1 MEPFLQ
7 YMAGG
12 PCYECGGKTK
22 YAGGGQRTESPIE
35 AQQGEQSGPDEQAQ
49 QLMMF
54 LTEQI
59 SKGTSP
65 SVLKRT
71 LTQSGVKSKEAEQLV
86 QIATQLF
93 EEKFQQGLEP
103 QMQEQMQQPQM
114 QQPFMQE
121 NPFGP
126 SAEEEQQMMKYGGLK
141 KFIEGGFDKEV
152 KLDNPNGSYTVKE
165 VDPEYTKK
173 LSDPNNITVTNKNQI
188 SNIKDTKFNRG
199 LAYMSGLSNPN
210 SAIANLPDA
219 GGFGAGLK
227 FLAGAAGFL
236 GSAGLGIKKF
246 TADDRTRMYD
256 KDGNILTDSQNPDK
270 YVKTIDK
277 TVTPSQTASSL
288 INDAKNMFANKAA
301 EIPGFNSYAS
311 FNGKSTSP
319 NPAVGIDTSYA
330 KSKEEPMAAMPIIKM
345 PTEEELKQKE
355 ANLKLANSKLE
366 GTIAEQEAGQAKYD
380 AANQFNNAT
389 NFRPDV
395 TKQKISPEESQA
407 LMQVQ
412 DRMDAGLGFEEGGEW
427 NPFVDNR
434 RKLKFTM
441 PLYAGGGPIDNETSP
456 YSQQEWAIKQ
466 SKSFPLLPDDVKLY
480 DEYAAS
486 FKNNTNTI
494 QDLTNVQKLA
504 MQQPVTYGDPLGKVV
519 ANNALNGMQMMA
531 NATDYFANQKKEDE
545 LKRKRMMAGNTMEA
559 APVVNP
565 ENPYGSMYTLNA
577 GPGANQNVA
586 QLGYRVDSGTTMAS
600 AKYGG
605 MTQYKT
611 GGVYQVSP
619 EELQR
624 IIDMGGEVEFLD

>member
-22 YAGGGQRTESPIE
+22 YANGGQSPDPSAQ
-35 AQQGEQSGPDEQAQ
+35 AQQGAQPGADEQAK
-49 QLMMF
+49 QLMGF

-71 LTQSGVKSKEAEQLV
+71 LTQSGIKSEEAEELIG
-86 QIATQLF
+86 IATQMF
-93 EEKFQQGLEP
+93 EQHFQQGLEP
-103 QMQEQMQQPQM
+103 KVQQQPQQPQM
-114 QQPFMQE
+114 MQQQPHMGE
-121 NPFGP
+121 DPFG
-126 SAEEEQQMMKYGGLK
+126 AGEEQQMMRYGGLR
-141 KFIEGGFDKEV
+141 KFIEGGFDPGPKIYNAE
-152 KLDNPNGSYTVKE
+152 GTAYTQKA
-165 VDPEYTKK
+165 VDPEYEKQLTDASN
-173 LSDPNNITVTNKNQI
+173 LTVTNKNQI

-210 SAIANLPDA
+210 SAIANIPDA

-256 KDGNILTDSQNPDK
+256 KNGNILTDSQNPDK
-270 YVKTIDK
+270 YKKIIDK
-277 TVTPSQTASSL
+277 TYNMTPE
-288 INDAKNMFANKAA
+288 
-301 EIPGFNSYAS
+301 EIAQR
-311 FNGKSTSP
+311 K
-319 NPAVGIDTSYA
+319 
-330 KSKEEPMAAMPIIKM
+330 
-345 PTEEELKQKE
+345 
-355 ANLKLANSKLE
+355 
-366 GTIAEQEAGQAKYD
+366 AEQSLATTKAEGVKAEDEAEKVKAN
-380 AANQFNNAT
+380 AMNQFNTAA
-389 NFRPDV
+389 NFRPNPSNTV
-395 TKQKISPEESQA
+395 YPKQTVIQNNSGPMNYMEADASNTNNSNIVKSEDERNPMDYMKES
-407 LMQVQ
+407 LSVP
-412 DRMDAGLGFEEGGEW
+412 LKEEGGEW

-434 RKLKFTM
+434 RKLKFSM
-441 PLYAGGGPIDNETSP
+441 PLYAGGGPIDNETAP
-456 YSQQEWAIKQ
+456 YTQQEWAIKQ

-480 DEYAAS
+480 DEYSAS
-486 FKNNTNTI
+486 FKNNTNAT
-494 QDLTNVQKLA
+494 QDLTNMQKLA

-531 NATDYFANQKKEDE
+531 NSTDYFANQKKEDE
-545 LKRKRMMAGNTMEA
+545 LKRKRIMAGNTMEA

-565 ENPYGSMYTLNA
+565 TNAYGSMYTLNA

-586 QLGYRVDSGTTMAS
+586 QLGYTFDFGTTMAS

-605 MTQYKT
+605 MTQYKN

>member
-22 YAGGGQRTESPIE
+22 YASGGQSSDPSTQ
-35 AQQGEQSGPDEQAQ
+35 AQQGAQPGADEQAK
-49 QLMMF
+49 QLMGF

-59 SKGTSP
+59 GKGTSP

-71 LTQSGVKSKEAEQLV
+71 LTQSGIKSEEAEELIG
-86 QIATQLF
+86 IATQMF
-93 EEKFQQGLEP
+93 EQHFQQGLEP
-103 QMQEQMQQPQM
+103 KVQQQPQQPQM
-114 QQPFMQE
+114 MQQQPFMGE
-121 NPFGP
+121 DPFG
-126 SAEEEQQMMKYGGLK
+126 AGEEQQMMRYGGLR
-141 KFIEGGFDKEV
+141 KFIEGGFDNEV

-165 VDPEYTKK
+165 IDPEYAKK
-173 LSDPNNITVTNKNQI
+173 LEDPNNITVTDKNKI

-210 SAIANLPDA
+210 SAIANIPDA

-270 YVKTIDK
+270 YKKTIDK
-277 TVTPSQTASSL
+277 TYTPSPTATSL
-288 INDAKNMFANKAA
+288 ISEANTALA
-301 EIPGFNSYAS
+301 NGNSQIPGLSSNYSAS
-311 FNGKSTSP
+311 LTGN
-319 NPAVGIDTSYA
+319 NPAMGINTSYA
-330 KSKEEPMAAMPIIKM
+330 KSKEEPMAKMPIIKM
-345 PTEEELKQKE
+345 SPDQVKQ
-355 ANLKLANSKLE
+355 AN
-366 GTIAEQEAGQAKYD
+366 T
-380 AANQFNNAT
+380 
-389 NFRPDV
+389 
-395 TKQKISPEESQA
+395 ISPEESQA

-441 PLYAGGGPIDNETSP
+441 PVYNDGGKIMT
-456 YSQQEWAIKQ
+456 
-466 SKSFPLLPDDVKLY
+466 Y
-480 DEYAAS
+480 DEWLAAHNLGPGMTAGDD
-486 FKNNTNTI
+486 FTEDYNKY
-494 QDLTNVQKLA
+494 VEAQKK
-504 MQQPVTYGDPLGKVV
+504 QQQGPTTQRGDELGKVV

-531 NATDYFANQKKEDE
+531 NSTDYFANQKKEDE

-565 ENPYGSMYTLNA
+565 TNAYGSMYTLNA

-586 QLGYRVDSGTTMAS
+586 QLGYTFDFGTTMAS

-605 MTQYKT
+605 MTQYKN

>member
-22 YAGGGQRTESPIE
+22 YAGGGQKAKASAQ
-35 AQQGEQSGPDEQAQ
+35 AQQGEQAGPDEQAQ

-71 LTQSGVKSKEAEQLV
+71 LTQSGVKSEEADQLV

-93 EEKFQQGLEP
+93 EQQFQQGMEP
-103 QMQEQMQQPQM
+103 VKQEPMQQ
-114 QQPFMQE
+114 QPYMQE

-126 SAEEEQQMMKYGGLK
+126 SQEQEQQMMKYGGLR
-141 KFIEGGFDKEV
+141 KFIEGGFDPGPKVYNAE
-152 KLDNPNGSYTVKE
+152 GTSYTQKAI
-165 VDPEYTKK
+165 DPEYEKK
-173 LSDPNNITVTNKNQI
+173 LTDNTNITVTDKNQI
-188 SNIKDTKFNRG
+188 SNIADTKFNRG

-256 KDGNILTDSQNPDK
+256 STGNILTDSQNPDK

-277 TVTPSQTASSL
+277 TVAMTPE
-288 INDAKNMFANKAA
+288 
-301 EIPGFNSYAS
+301 EIAQR
-311 FNGKSTSP
+311 K
-319 NPAVGIDTSYA
+319 
-330 KSKEEPMAAMPIIKM
+330 
-345 PTEEELKQKE
+345 
-355 ANLKLANSKLE
+355 
-366 GTIAEQEAGQAKYD
+366 AEQSLETAKTEGANAEAEAEKVKSEAMNQFDSANNFIPN
-380 AANQFNNAT
+380 AANT
-389 NFRPDV
+389 IYP
-395 TKQKISPEESQA
+395 KISPIVNNTGPINYQEPEAGGSEK
-407 LMQVQ
+407 LNY
-412 DRMDAGLGFEEGGEW
+412 MDSSLTVPEKEEGGEW

-441 PLYAGGGPIDNETSP
+441 PLYIGGGPFDNETSP
-456 YSQQEWAIKQ
+456 YTQQEWAIKQ
-466 SKSFPLLPDDVKLY
+466 SKSFPLSPDDAKLY
-480 DEYAAS
+480 DEYVGN
-486 FKNNTNTI
+486 FNVKN
-494 QDLTNVQKLA
+494 DLTEK
-504 MQQPVTYGDPLGKVV
+504 QPTKPIVKRGDPLGKVV

-531 NATDYFANQKKEDE
+531 GATDYFVNQKKQDA
-545 LKRKRMMAGNTMEA
+545 LNRKRIMSGNTMEA

-565 ENPYGSMYTLNA
+565 VNPYGSMYTLNA

-586 QLGYRVDSGTTMAS
+586 QLGYTFDFGTTMAT

-605 MTQYKT
+605 MTEYKK